1 MLKRKALRKI
11 LVTTFAVFTLFVVY
25 LISDPTAIK
34 ELKTDID
41 VSYVSSLGMDDV
53 YLLSTNNYLV
63 KANTLLE
70 ASNVEG
76 KVMVLLD
83 YLTQKENN
91 NLPVGLI
98 GILPEDT
105 KVYNILVDG
114 DIITLNLSKEVWNG
128 EQTLQERL
136 IEGLTYSVVSLDGI
150 SGLKLQ
156 VEGIPVTEIPSS
168 KKMLPEVLTKD
179 FGINK
184 VYDMDSSSGIQKVTT
199 YYLNKVQEEIYF
211 VPVTKYLND
220 PREKIDII
228 VENLS
233 SSFLYEPTL
242 ISLVQDDV
250 ELMNYQIE
258 DELMHLNFNYNLF
271 SNEKML
277 EEVTYQIAYSVFD
290 TYDVRTVLIEVD
302 GEEFTRVE
310 K

>member
-25 LISDPTAIK
+25 LISDPTTIK

-53 YLLSTNNYLV
+53 YLLSTNKYLV

-70 ASNVEG
+70 SSNIEG
-76 KVMVLLD
+76 KITVLLE
-83 YLTQKENN
+83 YLTQKENS
-91 NLPVGLI
+91 NLPVGLT
-98 GILPEDT
+98 GILPKDT
-105 KVYNILVDG
+105 KVYDLLVTD
-114 DIITLNLSKEVWNG
+114 DIVTLNLSKEVWNG
-128 EQTLQERL
+128 EGVLQERL
-136 IEGLTYSVVSLDGI
+136 IEGLTYSIVSLDGI
-150 SGLKLQ
+150 TGLKLQ
-156 VEGIPVTEIPSS
+156 VEGVPVTEIPFS
-168 KKMLPEVLTKD
+168 KKSLPEVLTKD
-179 FGINK
+179 LGINK
-184 VYDMDSSSGIQKVTT
+184 VYDIDSSVGVQKVTT
-199 YYLNKVQEEIYF
+199 YYLNKVQEESYF

-302 GEEFTRVE
+302 GEELTRIE